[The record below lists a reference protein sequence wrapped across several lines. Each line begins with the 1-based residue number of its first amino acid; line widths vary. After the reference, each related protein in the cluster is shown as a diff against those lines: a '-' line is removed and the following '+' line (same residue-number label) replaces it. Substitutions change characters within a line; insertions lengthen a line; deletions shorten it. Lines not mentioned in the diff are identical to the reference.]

1 MNTPNFTP
9 PKYGER
15 AFHCQYCGTYCYQG
29 WTYEGKSISITSA
42 GRGVSTID
50 ALKPLAISQCYRC
63 REVSLW
69 LDKKLIYPDRTS
81 VERANPDLPDDVKE
95 LYDEA
100 ASILQKSPR
109 AAAALLRVALE
120 KLCKEQGEERLSLSQ
135 NIDLLKEKGEILE
148 EIYESMT
155 VVRVVG
161 NQAVHPGKIEFESN
175 ETPEIVISL
184 FEVINFIA
192 ENMITKKKRAKAI
205 YEKVRPQEKS
215 PAPK

>member
-1 MNTPNFTP
+1 MGSIPLYALGRRN
-9 PKYGER
+9 K
-15 AFHCQYCGTYCYQG
+15 AFRCLHCGV
-29 WTYEGKSISITSA
+29 
-42 GRGVSTID
+42 VSTHHFGPESTGIGGLSTSEFF
-50 ALKPLAISQCYRC
+50 AACKCVNCEKIC
-63 REVSLW
+63 LW
-69 LDKKLIYPDRTS
+69 MDKKLIYPDKAS
-81 VERANPDLPDDVKE
+81 VEPPNEDLSEDIKK

-100 ASILQKSPR
+100 ASILHKSSR

-120 KLCKEQGEERLSLSQ
+120 KLCREQGEENSSLSQ
-135 NIDLLKEKGEILE
+135 NIELLKEKGEIPE
-148 EIYESMT
+148 EIYEAMT